1 MNAAE
6 AAALR
11 QACEHVED
19 HRLAA
24 MADVVVAGGTL
35 AAATDA
41 VRTSTS
47 FGALTESGEIH
58 ATSAGLRVRLG
69 DRAQR
74 SRELVRH
81 LGWCRRRVD
90 AVAAQ
95 RPRRRSGRRLRP
107 PQTRRGQ
114 SVRRGP

>member
-74 SRELVRH
+74 ELSVTMIEPD
-81 LGWCRRRVD
+81 RRRRLGRLERSTARD
-90 AVAAQ
+90 DWHGPSRVALA
-95 RPRRRSGRRLRP
+95 S
-107 PQTRRGQ
+107 
-114 SVRRGP
+114 